1 MPVAVIKSRSSPRYF
16 CCSYKGGYN
25 EDVETGIRNAKNTLS
40 ALIKA
45 AQAGEEVFLTHRGE
59 RVAAIVAVH
68 SAKDPKR
75 GRGMWKGKLPINWE
89 EDFLRAKR
97 QTEADFYNE

>member
-1 MPVAVIKSRSSPRYF
+1 M
-16 CCSYKGGYN
+16 
-25 EDVETGIRNAKNTLS
+25 ETGIRNAKNTLS

-59 RVAAIVAVH
+59 RVAAIVAVPRGRD
-68 SAKDPKR
+68 AKR
-75 GRGMWKGKLPINWE
+75 GRGMWKGKLAINWE
-89 EDFLRAKR
+89 EEFLRAKR